1 MDEETGK
8 VEAMPT
14 FNVEQLEHMKKN
26 HTLEIPAG
34 MFDKAVSKT
43 TERGKTTIKALK
55 YKGFELSAKFP
66 QNICLMRDGRVV
78 FCDKFEKPQD
88 SEKPLI
94 YGYEFKMVR
103 NDYIHIYHIF
113 GDNKILHR
121 SSLRFFPFYIQ
132 YYTMNYIV
140 TMYY

>member
-43 TERGKTTIKALK
+43 TEGGKTTIKALK

-78 FCDKFEKPQD
+78 FCDKFEKPLQD
-88 SEKPLI
+88 SEKPII

-103 NDYIHIYHIF
+103 NDYIHLYYHF
-113 GDNKILHR
+113 FVKIRYFIVHLYDF
-121 SSLRFFPFYIQ
+121 SILYSVLY
-132 YYTMNYIV
+132 NELV